1 MFSLLRMSDPGECLC
16 SERNSIS
23 TVRTG
28 TRDPPQ
34 DCCEGLDLGPGAE
47 EPDTP
52 LQSLAP
58 SPGLRWAPLR
68 LHPRPP
74 TWPSKQRGMYTS
86 QLTDPCEQL
95 SVWTEGVP
103 AAGCSGQ
110 PSSAMPSVG
119 REKPTTNWGG
129 RAIGTHR
136 SGGTRMDG
144 FSRVCILPKDFMPLT
159 PTRCQPLMAKK
170 WRDLHSSPVSCGD
183 RQPGQTARIFRWEI
197 EAQRA
202 ETELRGPLGAL
213 TGAQSHDITVEPL
226 GLY

>member
-28 TRDPPQ
+28 TGDPPQ
-34 DCCEGLDLGPGAE
+34 GCCEGLDLGPGAE
-47 EPDTP
+47 GPDTP
-52 LQSLAP
+52 LQSLAL

-86 QLTDPCEQL
+86 QLTDPCERSACGQRVSRQL
-95 SVWTEGVP
+95 GVRDSLP
-103 AAGCSGQ
+103 VPCLVLAVRNQ
-110 PSSAMPSVG
+110 QL
-119 REKPTTNWGG
+119 TGG

-144 FSRVCILPKDFMPLT
+144 FSRVCTLPKDFMPLT

-170 WRDLHSSPVSCGD
+170 
-183 RQPGQTARIFRWEI
+183 
-197 EAQRA
+197 
-202 ETELRGPLGAL
+202 
-213 TGAQSHDITVEPL
+213 
-226 GLY
+226 